1 MSPMVPATVHAG
13 WWPRASAT
21 NEVTTI
27 GRQVSA
33 SQVSWPAA
41 VA

>member
-1 MSPMVPATVHAG
+1 MVAATAHAG
-13 WWPRASAT
+13 VWPRASAT
-21 NEVTTI
+21 HEVTTI

-33 SQVSWPAA
+33 IQVSWAAA